1 MSKQYILGIDLGTGN
16 SAMSI
21 MEADK
26 ATIIPNAEGQFTTP
40 SIVSFTKSGEI
51 LVGQAAKRQAT
62 VNANRTV
69 NSIKRFMGRK
79 WDEVQNEIKNIAYEV
94 VNSNGNIR
102 VKIDDKEYSPEQIS
116 AMILGKLKKD
126 AEAYLGQEVKDV
138 IITCP
143 AYFDSAAKE
152 ATKNA
157 GIIAGFNVLRIISEP
172 TSACLSYGLSKK
184 KSGVIGV
191 VDIGCGTSDLSI
203 IDVADG
209 VFEVKATNGDN
220 HLGGWDIDNTIAK
233 WIIDEFKKSDGID
246 LSKDNMALQ
255 RVNDEAEKAK
265 IELSTT
271 QNYDINIPFVTADA
285 SGPRH
290 LNMSLS
296 RAKFEQLIEPLI
308 ERLREPVR
316 QCLRDSEVE
325 KVDEVILVGGSTR
338 VPLIQAKVK
347 DFYGME
353 PSKNANPDF
362 VVAEGAAIQ
371 GSVLA
376 GETTDILLLDTT
388 PLNLGIETVGGVL
401 TTLIEKNTTIPVE
414 KSEVFS
420 TASDNQ
426 SGVTVVVFQG
436 NRPMARDNK
445 LLGQFNLD
453 EIPPAPRGVPQIE
466 VKFSIDASNILT
478 VTAKDLGTG
487 KDAHITISSS
497 SGLSKE
503 EIEKAKQE
511 AEMYAEED
519 KKKSELVME
528 KNSAEALCFNL
539 EKQLDTNKDVID
551 DELAT
556 SVTDKIKVVRETLAI
571 DDIEKIKSEA
581 KELSDLAMKIGEKI
595 YAKAQA
601 EQAAKGEG
609 PSSVP
614 PGFDPSIFANM
625 GAKPNTETTT
635 SSNEGPTVVDA
646 EVVE

>member
-40 SIVSFTKSGEI
+40 SIVSFSKNGDI

-62 VNANRTV
+62 VNASRTI

-79 WDEVQNEIKNIAYEV
+79 WDEVQDEIKNVAYEV
-94 VNSNGNIR
+94 VNSNSNIR

-157 GIIAGFNVLRIISEP
+157 GTIAGFNVLRIISEP

-184 KSGVIGV
+184 KSGIIAV

-271 QNYDINIPFVTADA
+271 QNYDINIPFITADA
-285 SGPRH
+285 TGPRH

-316 QCLRDSEVE
+316 QCLRDSDVE

-371 GSVLA
+371 GSVLT

-414 KSEVFS
+414 KSEIFS

-453 EIPPAPRGVPQIE
+453 NIPPAPRGVPQIE

-519 KKKSELVME
+519 KKKSELIME

-551 DELAT
+551 DELAA
-556 SVTDKIKVVRETLAI
+556 SVTEKIKSVRETLAT
-571 DDIEKIKSEA
+571 DDIEKIKAES
-581 KELSDLAMKIGEKI
+581 KELSNLAMKIGEKI
-595 YAKAQA
+595 YAKNQTAN
-601 EQAAKGEG
+601 GEG
-609 PSSVP
+609 ASSFP
-614 PGFDPSIFANM
+614 PGFDPSMFTNM

-646 EVVE
+646 EVVD

>member
-40 SIVSFTKSGEI
+40 SIVSFSKNGDI

-62 VNANRTV
+62 VNASRTI

-79 WDEVQNEIKNIAYEV
+79 WDEVQDEIKNIAYEV

-157 GIIAGFNVLRIISEP
+157 GTIAGFNVLRIISEP

-184 KSGVIGV
+184 KSGIIAV

-271 QNYDINIPFVTADA
+271 QNYDINIPFITADA
-285 SGPRH
+285 AGPRH

-316 QCLRDSEVE
+316 QCLRDSDVE

-414 KSEVFS
+414 KSEIFS

-453 EIPPAPRGVPQIE
+453 NIPPAPRGVPQIE

-519 KKKSELVME
+519 KKKSELIME

-556 SVTDKIKVVRETLAI
+556 SVTDKIKSVRETLAT
-571 DDIEKIKSEA
+571 DDIEKIKSES
-581 KELSDLAMKIGEKI
+581 KELSNLAMKIGEKI
-595 YAKAQA
+595 YAKNQTAN
-601 EQAAKGEG
+601 GEG
-609 PSSVP
+609 ASSFP

-625 GAKPNTETTT
+625 GAKTNSETTT

-646 EVVE
+646 EVVD

>member
-1 MSKQYILGIDLGTGN
+1 MSKRYILGIDLGTGN

-40 SIVSFTKSGEI
+40 SIVSFSKNGDI

-62 VNANRTV
+62 VNASRTI

-79 WDEVQNEIKNIAYEV
+79 WDEVQDEIKNIAYEV

-157 GIIAGFNVLRIISEP
+157 GTIAGFNVLRIISEP

-184 KSGVIGV
+184 KSGIIAV

-271 QNYDINIPFVTADA
+271 QNYDINIPFITADA
-285 SGPRH
+285 TGPRH

-316 QCLRDSEVE
+316 QCLRDSDVE

-414 KSEVFS
+414 KSEIFS

-453 EIPPAPRGVPQIE
+453 NIPPAPRGVPQIE

-519 KKKSELVME
+519 KKKSELIME

-556 SVTDKIKVVRETLAI
+556 SVTEKIKSVRETLAT
-571 DDIEKIKSEA
+571 DDIEKIKSES
-581 KELSDLAMKIGEKI
+581 KELSNLAMKIGEKV
-595 YAKAQA
+595 YAKT
-601 EQAAKGEG
+601 QAANGEG

-646 EVVE
+646 EVVD

>member
-40 SIVSFTKSGEI
+40 SIVSFSKNGDI

-62 VNANRTV
+62 VNASRTI

-79 WDEVQNEIKNIAYEV
+79 WDEVQDEIKNIAYEV

-157 GIIAGFNVLRIISEP
+157 GTIAGFNVLRIISEP

-184 KSGVIGV
+184 KTGIIAV

-271 QNYDINIPFVTADA
+271 QNYDINIPFITADA
-285 SGPRH
+285 TGPRH

-316 QCLRDSEVE
+316 QCLRDSDVE

-414 KSEVFS
+414 KSEIFS

-453 EIPPAPRGVPQIE
+453 NIPPAPRGVPQIE

-519 KKKSELVME
+519 KKKSELIME

-556 SVTDKIKVVRETLAI
+556 SVTEKIKSVRETLAT
-571 DDIEKIKSEA
+571 DDIEKIKAES
-581 KELSDLAMKIGEKI
+581 KELSNLAMKIGEKI
-595 YAKAQA
+595 YAKNQTAS
-601 EQAAKGEG
+601 GEG
-609 PSSVP
+609 ASSFP

-625 GAKPNTETTT
+625 GAKPNTGTDT

-646 EVVE
+646 EVVD

>member
-40 SIVSFTKSGEI
+40 SIVSFSKNGDI

-62 VNANRTV
+62 VNASRTI

-79 WDEVQNEIKNIAYEV
+79 WDEVQDEIKNIAYEV

-157 GIIAGFNVLRIISEP
+157 GTIAGFNVLRIISEP

-184 KSGVIGV
+184 KSGIIAV

-271 QNYDINIPFVTADA
+271 QNYDINIPFITADA
-285 SGPRH
+285 TGPRH

-316 QCLRDSEVE
+316 QCLRDSDVE

-414 KSEVFS
+414 KSEIFS

-453 EIPPAPRGVPQIE
+453 NIPPAPRGVPQIE

-519 KKKSELVME
+519 KKKSELIME

-556 SVTDKIKVVRETLAI
+556 SVTEKIKSVRETLAT
-571 DDIEKIKSEA
+571 DDIEKIKSES
-581 KELSDLAMKIGEKI
+581 KELSNLAMKIGEKV
-595 YAKAQA
+595 YAKT
-601 EQAAKGEG
+601 QAANGEG

-646 EVVE
+646 EVVD

>member
-40 SIVSFTKSGEI
+40 SIVSFSKNGDI

-62 VNANRTV
+62 VNASRTI

-79 WDEVQNEIKNIAYEV
+79 WDEVQDEIKNIAYEV

-126 AEAYLGQEVKDV
+126 AESYLGQEVKDV

-184 KSGVIGV
+184 KSGIIAV

-271 QNYDINIPFVTADA
+271 QNYDINIPFITADA
-285 SGPRH
+285 TGPRH

-316 QCLRDSEVE
+316 QCLRDSDVE

-414 KSEVFS
+414 KSEIFS

-453 EIPPAPRGVPQIE
+453 NIPPAPRGVPQIE

-519 KKKSELVME
+519 KKKSELIME
-528 KNSAEALCFNL
+528 KNSVEALCFNL

-556 SVTDKIKVVRETLAI
+556 SVTEKIKSVRETLAT
-571 DDIEKIKSEA
+571 DDIEKIKAES
-581 KELSDLAMKIGEKI
+581 KELSNLAMKIGEKI
-595 YAKAQA
+595 YAKNQTANGDGA
-601 EQAAKGEG
+601 
-609 PSSVP
+609 SSFP
-614 PGFDPSIFANM
+614 PGFDPSMFANM

-646 EVVE
+646 EVVD

>member
-26 ATIIPNAEGQFTTP
+26 VTIIPNAEGQFTTP
-40 SIVSFTKSGEI
+40 SIVSFSKNGDI

-62 VNANRTV
+62 VNASRTI

-79 WDEVQNEIKNIAYEV
+79 WDEVQDEIKNIAYEV

-184 KSGVIGV
+184 KSGVIAV

-271 QNYDINIPFVTADA
+271 QNYDINIPFITADA
-285 SGPRH
+285 NGPRH

-316 QCLRDSEVE
+316 QCLRDSDVD

-414 KSEVFS
+414 KSEIFS
-420 TASDNQ
+420 TATDNQ

-453 EIPPAPRGVPQIE
+453 NIPPAPRGVPQIE

-478 VTAKDLGTG
+478 VTAKDLGTS

-519 KKKSELVME
+519 KKKSELILE

-551 DELAT
+551 DELAI
-556 SVTDKIKVVRETLAI
+556 SVTEKIKSVRETLAT
-571 DDIEKIKSEA
+571 DDIEKIKAES
-581 KELSDLAMKIGEKI
+581 KELSNLAMKIGEKI
-595 YAKAQA
+595 YAKNQTAN
-601 EQAAKGEG
+601 GEG
-609 PSSVP
+609 TSSFP
-614 PGFDPSIFANM
+614 PGFDPSMFANM
-625 GAKPNTETTT
+625 GAKPNTETTA

-646 EVVE
+646 EVVD

>member
-1 MSKQYILGIDLGTGN
+1 MSKRYILGIDLGTGN

-40 SIVSFTKSGEI
+40 SIVSFSKNGDI

-62 VNANRTV
+62 VNASRTI

-79 WDEVQNEIKNIAYEV
+79 WDEVQDEIKNIAYEV

-157 GIIAGFNVLRIISEP
+157 GTIAGFNVLRIISEP

-184 KSGVIGV
+184 KSGIIAV

-271 QNYDINIPFVTADA
+271 QNYDINIPFITADA
-285 SGPRH
+285 TGPRH

-316 QCLRDSEVE
+316 QCLRDSDVE

-371 GSVLA
+371 GSVLT

-414 KSEVFS
+414 KSEIFS

-426 SGVTVVVFQG
+426 FGVTVVVFQG

-453 EIPPAPRGVPQIE
+453 NIPPAPRGVPQIE

-519 KKKSELVME
+519 KKKSELIME

-556 SVTDKIKVVRETLAI
+556 SVTEKIKSVRETLAT
-571 DDIEKIKSEA
+571 DDIEKIKSES
-581 KELSDLAMKIGEKI
+581 KELSNLAMKIGEKV
-595 YAKAQA
+595 YAKT
-601 EQAAKGEG
+601 QAANGEG

-646 EVVE
+646 EVVD

>member
-1 MSKQYILGIDLGTGN
+1 
-16 SAMSI
+16 
-21 MEADK
+21 
-26 ATIIPNAEGQFTTP
+26 
-40 SIVSFTKSGEI
+40 
-51 LVGQAAKRQAT
+51 
-62 VNANRTV
+62 
-69 NSIKRFMGRK
+69 
-79 WDEVQNEIKNIAYEV
+79 
-94 VNSNGNIR
+94 
-102 VKIDDKEYSPEQIS
+102 
-116 AMILGKLKKD
+116 MILGKLKKD

-184 KSGVIGV
+184 KSGVIAV

-271 QNYDINIPFVTADA
+271 QNYDINIPFITADA
-285 SGPRH
+285 NGPRH

-316 QCLRDSEVE
+316 QCLRDSDVE

-420 TASDNQ
+420 TAADNQ
-426 SGVTVVVFQG
+426 TGVTVVVFQG

-453 EIPPAPRGVPQIE
+453 NIPPAPRGVPQIE

-519 KKKSELVME
+519 KKKSELIME
-528 KNSAEALCFNL
+528 KNSVEALCFNL

-551 DELAT
+551 NELAT
-556 SVTDKIKVVRETLAI
+556 NVTEKIKSVRETLTT
-571 DDIEKIKSEA
+571 DDIEKIKSES
-581 KELSDLAMKIGEKI
+581 KELSNLAMKIGEKI
-595 YAKAQA
+595 YAKNQTAN
-601 EQAAKGEG
+601 GEG

-614 PGFDPSIFANM
+614 PGFDPSMFTNM
-625 GAKPNTETTT
+625 GAASNTGTTT
-635 SSNEGPTVVDA
+635 SPNEGPTVVDA
-646 EVVE
+646 EVVD

>member
-40 SIVSFTKSGEI
+40 SIVSFSKNGDI

-62 VNANRTV
+62 VNAKRTI

-79 WDEVQNEIKNIAYEV
+79 WDEVQDEIKNIAYEV

-184 KSGVIGV
+184 KSGVIAV

-271 QNYDINIPFVTADA
+271 QNYDINIPFITADA
-285 SGPRH
+285 TGPKH

-316 QCLRDSEVE
+316 QCLRDSDVE

-420 TASDNQ
+420 TAADNQ
-426 SGVTVVVFQG
+426 TGVTVVVFQG

-453 EIPPAPRGVPQIE
+453 NIPPAPRGVPQIE

-519 KKKSELVME
+519 KKKSELIME
-528 KNSAEALCFNL
+528 KNSTEALCFNL

-551 DELAT
+551 EELAT
-556 SVTDKIKVVRETLAI
+556 SVTEKIKSVRETLAT
-571 DDIEKIKSEA
+571 DDIEKIKSES
-581 KELSDLAMKIGEKI
+581 KELSNLAMKIGEKI
-595 YAKAQA
+595 YAKT
-601 EQAAKGEG
+601 QAASGEG
-609 PSSVP
+609 PSSFP
-614 PGFDPSIFANM
+614 PGFDPSMFANM
-625 GAKPNTETTT
+625 GAKPNSETTT
-635 SSNEGPTVVDA
+635 SSNDGPTVVDA
-646 EVVE
+646 EVVD